1 MDIPELRDE
10 MDKLRARKG
19 ELEDIIGRRTAN
31 QSRVNPPN
39 IVRIFQDA
47 LEKVISFQTVFLRC
61 SHCLFPILGQVMG
74 QEVSGHSKIATEK
87 TKKKLQNNWEVDSR
101 RKPLTAEQR
110 FFSLPLLKLQPARL
124 SSGFG
129 RFDNSPESPLVAP
142 VKPYAPFYWQG
153 WGRRLIPVC
162 AAPATST
169 FVGDGGG
176 LPTCG

>member
-1 MDIPELRDE
+1 MRGQDLNLQPPGYELRSE
-10 MDKLRARKG
+10 VRFRPFWHF
-19 ELEDIIGRRTAN
+19 RRLF
-31 QSRVNPPN
+31 PPESN
-39 IVRIFQDA
+39 TFRP
-47 LEKVISFQTVFLRC
+47 SFLRC

-74 QEVSGHSKIATEK
+74 QEGSGHSKIATEK

>member
-1 MDIPELRDE
+1 MRGQDLNLQPPGYELRFE
-10 MDKLRARKG
+10 VWFG
-19 ELEDIIGRRTAN
+19 
-31 QSRVNPPN
+31 P
-39 IVRIFQDA
+39 FQHFPH
-47 LEKVISFQTVFLRC
+47 LFPTESNTFQTSLIRC

-74 QEVSGHSKIATEK
+74 QEVSGHSRIATEK

-142 VKPYAPFYWQG
+142 VKPRVPFYWQG
-153 WGRRLIPVC
+153 REKDPLRRLIPVC
-162 AAPATST
+162 AAPAASA
-169 FVGDGGG
+169 FVEVGGRFIYLRG
-176 LPTCG
+176 GQA